1 LRNIIFGPPG
11 TGKTTHLLRIV
22 EKELRENKVSPSKIA
37 YLAFTNQAADEALSR
52 AISQLNYSTKDF
64 MNFRT
69 LHSLAYRELHL
80 REENIMSDEDYR
92 VVSDKLQINLSNPN
106 KNMETYGAGFPDDI
120 FMKVIDGAK
129 VRGLTTENFFHD
141 PSVGHLEGG
150 WLKLKYIDTALSQYK
165 SDRNKFD
172 LTDLIVQFNKKHY
185 DTIPK
190 FDVVIID
197 EAQDLSW
204 LQWKMVE
211 RIIENSKRVYVAGD
225 DDQAIYRWA
234 GARPEYLINME
245 GQRTVLNR
253 SYRLSK
259 LIHRHANKLITR
271 ITDRVEKEWTSR
283 DDHGEVNIH
292 PIEQLQKMKEGQ
304 WLILARD
311 RYRLDKLE
319 EDLKIYGYYYKRGD
333 KTSINKRIHE
343 AILAWEDLR
352 KGKEIGVKEIK
363 SCYAYIKT
371 GEGIEAEHKAMR
383 KADKEKLY
391 NYETLKKDYGLK
403 VDKELPWFKALK
415 NIPPS
420 KSIYVR
426 AVLRR
431 GENIRHEPRIK
442 LSTIHGS
449 KGGES
454 DNVMLLTDLSRK
466 ADDEYWR
473 HRDSERRVFYVGMT
487 RARNILNIVRSQS
500 DREFSEVF

>member
-1 LRNIIFGPPG
+1 MEAEKRIEDKFPKLDFEYVSTMHAMGRQALEIETKTRLLKGSKWKPFKNFSQVCRDMSFETKISPNGIPQYQNNHMKIIDYSRSKKITLIDAAVELDLHEYVDVDLTFQINQDLESYKDH
-11 TGKTTHLLRIV
+11 TGMVEYCDMITKFV
-22 EKELRENKVSPSKIA
+22 EKDKCPNLE
-37 YLAFTNQAADEALSR
+37 
-52 AISQLNYSTKDF
+52 
-64 MNFRT
+64 
-69 LHSLAYRELHL
+69 
-80 REENIMSDEDYR
+80 
-92 VVSDKLQINLSNPN
+92 VVFL
-106 KNMETYGAGFPDDI
+106 
-120 FMKVIDGAK
+120 
-129 VRGLTTENFFHD
+129 
-141 PSVGHLEGG
+141 
-150 WLKLKYIDTALSQYK
+150 
-165 SDRNKFD
+165 
-172 LTDLIVQFNKKHY
+172 
-185 DTIPK
+185 
-190 FDVVIID
+190 D

-245 GQRTVLNR
+245 GQRTVLNK

-271 ITDRVEKEWTSR
+271 ISDRVDKEWTSR
-283 DDHGEVNIH
+283 DDDGEVNIY

-319 EDLKIYGYYYKRGD
+319 EDLKIYGYYYKRAD

-343 AILAWEDLR
+343 AILAWE
-352 KGKEIGVKEIK
+352 
-363 SCYAYIKT
+363 
-371 GEGIEAEHKAMR
+371 
-383 KADKEKLY
+383 EKLY
-391 NYETLKKDYGLK
+391 NFEALKNNYGLK
-403 VDKELPWFKALK
+403 VDKDLPWFKALK

-466 ADDEYWR
+466 ADDEYWKN
-473 HRDSERRVFYVGMT
+473 RDSERRVFYVGMT